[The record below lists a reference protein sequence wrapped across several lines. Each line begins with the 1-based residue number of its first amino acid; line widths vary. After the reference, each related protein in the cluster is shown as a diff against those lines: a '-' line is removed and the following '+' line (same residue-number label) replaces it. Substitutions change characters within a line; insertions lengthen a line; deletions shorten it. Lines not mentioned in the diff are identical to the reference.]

1 MIITPIIQYYIIFN
15 HIVKYYIFISNQ
27 ICYYLY
33 MSEQDNKK
41 MKTISF
47 TLPAELLALA
57 QAYAQRED
65 RNLSSVIRL
74 ALKRLLESEQSK

>member
-1 MIITPIIQYYIIFN
+1 MLN
-15 HIVKYYIFISNQ
+15 NIVKYYLLISNK
-27 ICYYLY
+27 ICYHLY
-33 MSEQDNKK
+33 MTEQNNKK

-47 TLPAELLALA
+47 TLPAELLTLA

-74 ALKRLLESEQSK
+74 ALKKLLESEPSK

>member
-1 MIITPIIQYYIIFN
+1 
-15 HIVKYYIFISNQ
+15 
-27 ICYYLY
+27 

-47 TLPAELLALA
+47 TLPAELLTLA

-74 ALKRLLESEQSK
+74 ALKRLLESEQTK

>member
-1 MIITPIIQYYIIFN
+1 MFN
-15 HIVKYYIFISNQ
+15 YIVKYYLLISNK

-33 MSEQDNKK
+33 MPEQDNKQK

-47 TLPAELLALA
+47 TLPAELLNLA